1 MYQWF
6 TQLFKVE
13 LREALDEF
21 KLKKISISV
30 FTNKI
35 KDKYKNYLKMTVRYF
50 DEMDA
55 LKLPNQGWN
64 RKKLKICFIKKF
76 L

>member
-21 KLKKISISV
+21 KLKKYQ
-30 FTNKI
+30 FLFLLKI
-35 KDKYKNYLKMTVRYF
+35 KDKYKNYLKMTIRYF

-64 RKKLKICFIKKF
+64 EKIKKF
-76 L
+76 AS